1 MGKIS
6 SSMMIKLM
14 LVLCFLC
21 VEVLCKSKK
30 PSHGSEFDFFYFVQ
44 QWPGAYCDTKGH
56 KCCYPNTGKP
66 TTDFHIHGLWPN
78 YNDGGYPSNC
88 DSSKPFD
95 VSELDD
101 DFLSKLTA
109 EWPSFTCPNIG
120 TKFWA
125 HEWNKHGTCAESIF
139 TNERDYFQAALDL
152 KQKTN
157 LLQAL
162 NNANIKPNDEFYNV
176 EDVKEAMKNE
186 IGFYPWI
193 ECNRDAE
200 GNSQIY
206 QVYVCV
212 DSNGKD
218 LIECPVLPH
227 GNCASRVQ
235 FPKF

>member
-1 MGKIS
+1 MEKIR
-6 SSMMIKLM
+6 SSMMLKIV
-14 LVLCFLC
+14 LVLCFMC
-21 VEVLCKSKK
+21 VGVLCKSKK
-30 PSHGSEFDFFYFVQ
+30 PSHSSNFDFFYFVQ
-44 QWPGAYCDTKGH
+44 QWPGGYCDTKGH

-66 TTDFHIHGLWPN
+66 TSDFHIHGLWPN
-78 YNDGGYPSNC
+78 YNDGGYPSSCDPTNSF
-88 DSSKPFD
+88 DSSQ
-95 VSELDD
+95 LDD

-109 EWPSFTCPNIG
+109 EWPSFTCPSIG

-125 HEWNKHGTCAESIF
+125 HEWNKHGTCAESTF
-139 TNERDYFQAALDL
+139 KAQRDYFQAALDL
-152 KQKTN
+152 KEKTN

-162 NNANIKPNDEFYNV
+162 DKANIKPNDEFYNA
-176 EDVKEAMKNE
+176 EDVKEAMKAE
-186 IGFYPWI
+186 IGYYPWI

-212 DSNGKD
+212 DKNGKD
-218 LIECPVLPH
+218 FIECPVLPH